1 MSQILFWMIAL
12 SGGSALTWLAH
23 WLYEWQERRSERKAM
38 ERRFA
43 ALGRRRVR

>member
-12 SGGSALTWLAH
+12 SGGSALTWLFH

-43 ALGRRRVR
+43 ALGWRRVR